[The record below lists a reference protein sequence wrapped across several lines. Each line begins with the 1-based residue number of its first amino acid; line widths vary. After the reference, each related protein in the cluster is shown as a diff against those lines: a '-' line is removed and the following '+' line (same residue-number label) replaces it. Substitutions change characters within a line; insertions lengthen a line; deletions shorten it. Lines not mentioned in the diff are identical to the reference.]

1 MDIRVN
7 VFANLKD
14 HYESV
19 FTLEVPNGA
28 NVEHILDE
36 LALKRPESLQILQSC
51 RIAVGEDLVDK
62 HYSLQENEEVFL
74 LPPSSGG

>member
-1 MDIRVN
+1 MDVRVN

-14 HYESV
+14 HYDPV
-19 FTLEVPNGA
+19 FTLEVPDDA
-28 NVEHILDE
+28 RVEHILAE
-36 LALKRPESLQILQSC
+36 LAMRHPQSQELLESC

-62 HYSLQENEEVFL
+62 NYSLQENEELFL

>member
-1 MDIRVN
+1 MDIKVN

-14 HYESV
+14 HYDPV
-19 FTLEVPNGA
+19 FTLELPSDA
-28 NVEHILDE
+28 RVENL
-36 LALKRPESLQILQSC
+36 LAQLAQQHPASQGVLRAC

-62 HYSLQENEEVFL
+62 NYSLTENEEVFL

>member
-1 MDIRVN
+1 MDIKVN

-14 HYESV
+14 HYDPV
-19 FTLEVPNGA
+19 FTLELPNDSR
-28 NVEHILDE
+28 VENL
-36 LALKRPESLQILQSC
+36 LAQLAQQHPESQDVLQAC

-62 HYSLQENEEVFL
+62 NYSLTENEEVFL

>member
-1 MDIRVN
+1 MDIKVN

-14 HYESV
+14 HYDPE
-19 FTLEVPNGA
+19 FTLEVPEDA
-28 NVEHILDE
+28 NVEHILAE
-36 LALKRPESLQILQSC
+36 LALKHPESQQILQSC

-62 HYSLQENEEVFL
+62 NYSLKENEEVFL